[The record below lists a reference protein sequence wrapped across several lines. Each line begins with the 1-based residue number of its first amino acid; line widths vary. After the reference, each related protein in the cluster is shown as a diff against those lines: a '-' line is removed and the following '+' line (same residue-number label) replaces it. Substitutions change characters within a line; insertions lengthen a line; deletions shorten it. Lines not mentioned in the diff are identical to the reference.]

1 MLFSKVIT
9 SFEKVAANRS
19 ATAKE
24 VKKIL
29 HGYLKSKKLDPEKA
43 VLLAGGSMYFHGMKD
58 HITDIDFLH
67 PDLPEMFKKKMG
79 KYELDGGPGKDA
91 NPKVWESQ
99 KKHGLK
105 IQTPEALLAFYK
117 MLNRPKDQE
126 KIKFLEARLRGGK

>member
-1 MLFSKVIT
+1 MSFTAIT
-9 SFEKVAANRS
+9 DCFQKVAASRA

-58 HITDIDFLH
+58 HISDIDFLH
-67 PDLPEMFKKKMG
+67 PDLPEMFKKNMG

-91 NPKVWESQ
+91 NPEVWESQ

-105 IQTPEALLAFYK
+105 IQTPKALLAFYK

-126 KIKFLEARLRGGK
+126 KIKFLQSRLKDKS

>member
-1 MLFSKVIT
+1 MRLAGIT
-9 SFEKVAANRS
+9 YCFQKVAASRA

-58 HITDIDFLH
+58 HISDIDFLH

-91 NPKVWESQ
+91 NPAVWESQ

-105 IQTPEALLAFYK
+105 IQTPKALLAFYK

-126 KIKFLEARLRGGK
+126 KIKFLEERLKRSK